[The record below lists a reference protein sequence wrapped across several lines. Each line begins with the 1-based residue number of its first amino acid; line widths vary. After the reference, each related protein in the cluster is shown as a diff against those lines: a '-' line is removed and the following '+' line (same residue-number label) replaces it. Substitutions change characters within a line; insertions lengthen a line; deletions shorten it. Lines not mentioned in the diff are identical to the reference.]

1 MPIQIIPAIVP
12 TVLINNLPAAVV
24 TSMTLPCTMPG
35 CVPGKPGTIIVGSAT
50 VMTGGMPAARL
61 GDAVLF
67 ETCVG
72 PIPCP
77 TAKIIPPCSPN
88 VIIGG

>member
-1 MPIQIIPAIVP
+1 MIV
-12 TVLINNLPAAVV
+12 
-24 TSMTLPCTMPG
+24 
-35 CVPGKPGTIIVGSAT
+35 KGSSSVFT
-50 VMTGGMPAARL
+50 NMMPAARL

-72 PIPCP
+72 PIPC
-77 TAKIIPPCSPN
+77 TTGKIIPPCSTD